1 MCAESHGLR
10 PQMGLS
16 PTFNSNLTFNHA
28 AQDWCVICTEKF
40 HDFEKT
46 TRRTQQNG
54 DEAAKK
60 AFEKSKEEIQVDDN
74 GEESDL

>member
-1 MCAESHGLR
+1 MCL
-10 PQMGLS
+10 
-16 PTFNSNLTFNHA
+16 A
-28 AQDWCVICTEKF
+28 ARLEKF

-54 DEAAKK
+54 EEATEK
-60 AFEKSKEEIQVDDN
+60 AFEKSKEEIKVYDN